1 MFRIEGDRRTH
12 PRLPLERPCKL
23 HDPRTGKY
31 LSGMTRDLSCGGLL
45 IDVPRLTNLKDGD
58 KVFVGVAI
66 KRRQGLLLAKEMV
79 EAIVTR
85 TTSTVDDHTA
95 LAVRFDTQTA
105 VEAADQALR
114 AAA

>member
-1 MFRIEGDRRTH
+1 M
-12 PRLPLERPCKL
+12 

-31 LSGMTRDLSCGGLL
+31 LSGMTRDLSCGGLM
-45 IDVPRLTNLKDGD
+45 IDIPRLVNLKEGD
-58 KVFVGVAI
+58 KIFVGVAI

-79 EAIVTR
+79 EAVVTR
-85 TTSTVDDHTA
+85 ATSTVDDHTA
-95 LAVRFDTQTA
+95 LAVHFDTHAA